1 MPLFADRGLGVGGGT
16 GVGRKEVGGVGG
28 WRGWGGSGVGGGGDE
43 HCGQAVWRCGSGRRS
58 SDEGS
63 DTIDASPP
71 SPSSLRTGVKDR
83 H

>member
-1 MPLFADRGLGVGGGT
+1 MVWESAAGQGWGGRRWEGLVVGGG
-16 GVGRKEVGGVGG
+16 GVGAGLGG
-28 WRGWGGSGVGGGGDE
+28 GGGGDE

>member
-28 WRGWGGSGVGGGGDE
+28 WRGWG
-43 HCGQAVWRCGSGRRS
+43 GQAVWRCGSGRRS